1 MLILQLSYTRGSL
14 IPFCLQLESND
25 QQALDLLSPP
35 KSIVVRL
42 KRLIQYHF
50 DPRHTP
56 GSGHLT
62 ESVDYSDRAVLWPSL
77 EGSEDPSK
85 RLRFV
90 NGELH
95 ITPDAKPSSA
105 VGDFRIQVRFC
116 VLEIQRPLLN
126 LRWQYSV
133 VLLPFDAVGFDP
145 ADGHPL
151 IEQPVEMATL
161 YSSGLRPK
169 RFAPPGY
176 ESETREPARNTYFLQ
191 ENVAVN

>member
-50 DPRHTP
+50 DPDHTP
-56 GSGHLT
+56 GSGYLKDSIDH
-62 ESVDYSDRAVLWPSL
+62 YDRAVLWPSL

-85 RLRFV
+85 RSRFV

-95 ITPDAKPSSA
+95 IKPDTKPSSA
-105 VGDFRIQVRFC
+105 MGDFRIQVR
-116 VLEIQRPLLN
+116 LLC
-126 LRWQYSV
+126 
-133 VLLPFDAVGFDP
+133 P
-145 ADGHPL
+145 
-151 IEQPVEMATL
+151 
-161 YSSGLRPK
+161 
-169 RFAPPGY
+169 
-176 ESETREPARNTYFLQ
+176 
-191 ENVAVN
+191 

>member
-1 MLILQLSYTRGSL
+1 MLKLYLAKPVCLGFLATLAYSSNTYPQLSYTRGSL

-42 KRLIQYHF
+42 KRVIQYHF
-50 DPRHTP
+50 DAHHTS

-62 ESVDYSDRAVLWPSL
+62 ESIEYSDRAVLWPSL

-95 ITPDAKPSSA
+95 IKPDTKPSSA
-105 VGDFRIQVRFC
+105 VGDFRIQVRFSC
-116 VLEIQRPLLN
+116 P
-126 LRWQYSV
+126 
-133 VLLPFDAVGFDP
+133 
-145 ADGHPL
+145 
-151 IEQPVEMATL
+151 
-161 YSSGLRPK
+161 
-169 RFAPPGY
+169 
-176 ESETREPARNTYFLQ
+176 
-191 ENVAVN
+191 